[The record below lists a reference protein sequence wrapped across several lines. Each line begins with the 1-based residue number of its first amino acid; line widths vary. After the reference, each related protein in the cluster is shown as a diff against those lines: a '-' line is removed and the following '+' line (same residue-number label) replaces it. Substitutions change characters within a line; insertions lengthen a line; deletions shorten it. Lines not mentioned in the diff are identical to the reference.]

1 VSTPFVEEK
10 KEFKREETRRNQLNL
25 ENIIRIE
32 KQRRWVI
39 APVIFYLIMAGSFC
53 LKKKLQV

>member
-10 KEFKREETRRNQLNL
+10 NEFKREETRRNQLNL

-32 KQRRWVI
+32 KKRRWVI
-39 APVIFYLIMAGSFC
+39 AQVIFYFIMAGSFC
-53 LKKKLQV
+53 